1 MNKYNV
7 VDVEVV
13 KEFPKVFAN
22 ELSGL
27 LLDRKMEF
35 VIYLVLVATSV
46 ANSPCFLSSEIK

>member
-27 LLDRKMEF
+27 LLDQKMEF
-35 VIYLVLVATSV
+35 VIYLELVATSV
-46 ANSPCFLSSEIK
+46 SN